1 MSVPP
6 AKPEYI
12 QRAFIEPLFP
22 ALTVGAVSGK
32 FYLSTSYLQEH
43 IECRASCHAT
53 TRPKYIV

>member
-12 QRAFIEPLFP
+12 QRAFIDPLFP

-32 FYLSTSYLQEH
+32 LYLSISYLQDH

-53 TRPKYIV
+53 ARLKYYV